1 MNIDTK
7 AAASDIKRLLVKL
20 REHDILLDP
29 STLPEALFL
38 QVIEDCEIK
47 DIPEL
52 EDERPNSYFL
62 DLPKEVKEKY
72 RNIT

>member
-38 QVIEDCEIK
+38 QVIEDNEVK
-47 DIPEL
+47 GIPEL
-52 EDERPNSYFL
+52 EEKPDIINLTIIRTEYHPN
-62 DLPKEVKEKY
+62 EK
-72 RNIT
+72 T